1 LNSSSINTQVKYALS
16 KKIRIGAK
24 PSAML
29 FKNGGY
35 KYVGGTS
42 LEWQAT
48 KISNCKI
55 ELNTGKISQI

>member
-24 PSAML
+24 ASGML
-29 FKNGGY
+29 FKNGVY
-35 KYVGGTS
+35 KYEGSSS

-48 KISNCKI
+48 KNSNCKI